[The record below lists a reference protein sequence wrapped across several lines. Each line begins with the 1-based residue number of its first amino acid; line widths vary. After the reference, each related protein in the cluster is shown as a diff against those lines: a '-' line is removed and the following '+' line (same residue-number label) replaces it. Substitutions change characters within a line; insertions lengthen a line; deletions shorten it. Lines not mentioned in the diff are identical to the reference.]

1 MFDGNTSEIIE
12 YLDKYKDKF
21 GEGFPLM
28 QANGDS
34 SIVKDQIK
42 RCIDQNKKASELFP
56 DIYGACEGKY
66 I

>member
-12 YLDKYKDKF
+12 YLDKYKENFEK
-21 GEGFPLM
+21 GFPLM

-34 SIVKDQIK
+34 SIVKDQINK
-42 RCIDQNKKASELFP
+42 CIDQNKSASELFP